1 LSQIK
6 TALKVHAF
14 TKTALTAW
22 TTPEFILSLQPQRHG
37 TAQRLLAV
45 RIA

>member
-6 TALKVHAF
+6 TAL
-14 TKTALTAW
+14 TALTA
-22 TTPEFILSLQPQRHG
+22 PELTLSLLPQRHG
-37 TAQRLLAV
+37 TAQQLLAV